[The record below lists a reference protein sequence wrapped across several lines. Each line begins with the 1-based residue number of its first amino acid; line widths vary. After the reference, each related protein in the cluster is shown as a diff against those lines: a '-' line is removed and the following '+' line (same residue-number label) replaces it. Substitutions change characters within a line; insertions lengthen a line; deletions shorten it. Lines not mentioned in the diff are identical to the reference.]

1 MEEHIVSGNC
11 GHDDVEEEYA
21 MKTEKD
27 ILIVKDLSCNTGVGY
42 MIALRLSMLISSIP
56 SEIIADSFSK

>member
-11 GHDDVEEEYA
+11 GHDDAEEEYA

-27 ILIVKDLSCNTGVGY
+27 ILIVKDLSGNTGVG
-42 MIALRLSMLISSIP
+42 
-56 SEIIADSFSK
+56 